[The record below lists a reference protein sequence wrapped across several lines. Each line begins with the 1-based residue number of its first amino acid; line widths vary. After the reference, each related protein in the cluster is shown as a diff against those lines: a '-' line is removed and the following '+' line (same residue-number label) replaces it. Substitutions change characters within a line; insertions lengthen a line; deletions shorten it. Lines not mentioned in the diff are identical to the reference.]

1 MKRKIKLVKE
11 SINSYYIREGD
22 VGWEETRL
30 GERFTED
37 LMERLQDLG
46 LTLEE
51 ADFVIGELHDSHM
64 SMWIHEWEYD
74 GKKMDDIAEE
84 AYKLVFKKD
93 PSDWNDINEF
103 ARKRGRPRKKPKGID
118 SPDAWGDDDSD
129 FEGEVDPDIITTPP
143 DIDYPEEEEDTEEDL
158 KFYKKLKKILR
169 NELSIPEFNRG
180 YVEFKLKSTGEMI
193 KGIPMAEL
201 KDAFL
206 FKVNDKLRKIK
217 INDMIIL

>member
-74 GKKMDDIAEE
+74 DKKMDDIAEE